1 MNINPS
7 TVQLH
12 EAMYLIIE
20 YINSTQQR
28 IYTSANFRYYI
39 EQRTGKRINSS
50 QLANALSQLVD
61 IKFLKRIGVGIYS
74 RVDG

>member
-1 MNINPS
+1 MNINPN
-7 TVQLH
+7 TIPLH
-12 EAMYLIIE
+12 EARFYIKE
-20 YINSTQQR
+20 YVNSAKQ
-28 IYTSANFRYYI
+28 YMFTSANFRYYI